1 MKVEISNRRKFGKYK
16 NIWKL
21 NNTFLKKKKK
31 RWDQNEITSK
41 IRKYLK
47 RNENGNQHT
56 KTIDMQ

>member
-1 MKVEISNRRKFGKYK
+1 MEIKQHILK
-16 NIWKL
+16 
-21 NNTFLKKKKK
+21 KKKKK

>member
-1 MKVEISNRRKFGKYK
+1 MEIKQH
-16 NIWKL
+16 I
-21 NNTFLKKKKK
+21 LKKKKK